1 MTQQRQERLKPL
13 LDDLPP
19 GYVADAAWL
28 TARGI
33 DRKSILQ
40 YEQRGWLE
48 KLARGVYR
56 RPDTH
61 RNVSADGDWRRL
73 VLSLQ
78 RVMGYEVHVGGRTA
92 LSLHGFEHYL
102 RLGAEAPRVYLYGD
116 VPSWLARL
124 PNADRFETRTLNLFG
139 GSKTGVDGVD
149 GVDDKNQ
156 SSPPQR
162 RLNDLVVSTPERAI
176 LEMLNELPVHE
187 SFHNVDTIFEGLAN
201 LRPRLLETLLKECRS
216 VKVKRLFFVFADQ
229 HDHAWRK
236 YLNPDDFDLGS
247 GPRAL
252 VEGGRLHPRYDI
264 TVPPELIDAT
274 QSDESTDGP

>member
-28 TARGI
+28 VGRGI

-61 RNVSADGDWRRL
+61 SNVGSDWRRL

-102 RLGAEAPRVYLYGD
+102 SLGAEAVPIYLYGN

-124 PNADRFETRTLNLFG
+124 PNADRFETRTLSLFG

-149 GVDDKNQ
+149 DEKQ

-162 RLNDLVVSTPERAI
+162 RLNDLMVSTPERAI
-176 LEMLNELPVHE
+176 LELLNELPAEE
-187 SFHNVDTIFEGLAN
+187 SFHNADMVFEGLAN

-229 HDHAWRK
+229 HDHAWRQ
-236 YLNPDDFDLGS
+236 YLDPDDFDLGS

-264 TVPPELIDAT
+264 TVPPELIDNM
-274 QSDESTDGP
+274 QSPESEDGP